1 MVGTPLRSVSGFR
14 LTGVSVDKLLK
25 FMEEFF
31 AGGSSVLIVVL
42 CNWGVLW
49 LFRGLGVTSSWVSA
63 VGNMFGV
70 VAVSGWFGWG
80 DWRRVCYG
88 FFLVLSLPPLFLVC
102 FLVCVE
108 EIGGN
113 TKRKS

>member
-14 LTGVSVDKLLK
+14 LTGVSVDELLK

-31 AGGSSVLIVVL
+31 VGGSSVLIVVL

-70 VAVSGWFGWG
+70 VAVMDGSAGEIGEG
-80 DWRRVCYG
+80 SATVS
-88 FFLVLSLPPLFLVC
+88 FLFYLFLPSFWSASWFV
-102 FLVCVE
+102 
-108 EIGGN
+108 
-113 TKRKS
+113 